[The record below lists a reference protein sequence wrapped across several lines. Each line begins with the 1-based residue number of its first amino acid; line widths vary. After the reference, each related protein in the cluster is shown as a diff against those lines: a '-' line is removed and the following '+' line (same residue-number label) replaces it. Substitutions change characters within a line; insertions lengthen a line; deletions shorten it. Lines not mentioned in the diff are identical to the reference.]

1 MLEDGEKKNSFFFK
15 FKTRNFLLI
24 RNFLVGSGQQ
34 LSENITNDISSCF
47 PNGRLLTIMIA
58 TWNTGEA
65 SQLYEQNYTPT
76 ARQTAQPKER
86 MLNDMSNIL
95 LPTFIDYVSDLIIVC
110 TQEVSVAK
118 KRYGL
123 HGNEII
129 YILLIYR
136 IDWEIL
142 LQEVIGPT
150 HVLFHSIHFGTLSL
164 CIFIRRDLI
173 WFCTGT
179 YRE

>member
-1 MLEDGEKKNSFFFK
+1 VKKRIRFFK
-15 FKTRNFLLI
+15 FKTRNFFLI

-34 LSENITNDISSCF
+34 LSENISNDISSCF
-47 PNGRLLTIMIA
+47 PNGRLLTIMMA

-118 KRYGL
+118 KR
-123 HGNEII
+123 
-129 YILLIYR
+129 
-136 IDWEIL
+136 
-142 LQEVIGPT
+142 
-150 HVLFHSIHFGTLSL
+150 
-164 CIFIRRDLI
+164 
-173 WFCTGT
+173 
-179 YRE
+179 